1 MSIEKRILA
10 RKMGT
15 LLLCVPFDLQ
25 GPGDDKVIFRV
36 IAAFGGEIT
45 QFLGLDSAIAGV
57 YSARQR

>member
-1 MSIEKRILA
+1 
-10 RKMGT
+10 MGT

-25 GPGDDKVIFRV
+25 GPGDDKVIFSV
-36 IAAFGGEIT
+36 IPAFGGEIT